1 MHLVSLLFS
10 INRIYSLNLLSSI
23 KLRKCLDFSCRY
35 SFNKITWFN
44 CNVFV
49 LFLFYYKIT
58 KQLIKFSRF
67 FWISFMKMQINFLF
81 FDVNS
86 FVGGNFGAT
95 TYAITFVKIGF
106 NKFNKRVSKNLHKI
120 VLY

>member
-1 MHLVSLLFS
+1 MHLVSLPFS
-10 INRIYSLNLLSSI
+10 INKIYSLNLLFCI
-23 KLRKCLDFSCRY
+23 KLKKCLEFSWKY

-44 CNVFV
+44 LKVFV
-49 LFLFYYKIT
+49 LFLFYYKII

-67 FWISFMKMQINFLF
+67 FWISFMKMHTNFLF

-95 TYAITFVKIGF
+95 TYAITFLKIGF
-106 NKFNKRVSKNLHKI
+106 NKFNKSILNNFHRIL
-120 VLY
+120 